1 MDAKNIINEIK
12 QFDFSKFSW
21 TEACVGPDG
30 KSSAGKML
38 CFWFG
43 WVLIM
48 LTLIGGLL
56 YFCKWVDASDINN
69 IFIFVGIQ
77 MPIVLGYL
85 LSNKS
90 IENKAIN
97 TPPAP

>member
-43 WVLIM
+43 IVLII
-48 LTLIGGLL
+48 LTIMGGLL
-56 YFCKWVDASDINN
+56 YFVKWVDSSEINN

-77 MPIVLGYL
+77 MPIILGYL

-90 IENKAIN
+90 IENKAN
-97 TPPAP
+97 TPPTP